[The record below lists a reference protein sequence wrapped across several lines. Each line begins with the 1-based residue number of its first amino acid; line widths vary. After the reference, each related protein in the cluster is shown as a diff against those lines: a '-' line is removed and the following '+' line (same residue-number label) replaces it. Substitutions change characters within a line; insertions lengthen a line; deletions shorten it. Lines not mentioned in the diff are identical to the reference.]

1 LVHGVTPLNVLAIA
15 GSLRAESVN
24 ASLVRAIAALT
35 LEGTRIVI
43 YRGLGRLPLFSP
55 DLDGETPP
63 PEVTNLRSRLRAA
76 DAVLICTPEYA
87 YGMPG
92 SLKNA
97 LDWLVSSGELY
108 RKPVAAL
115 SAAPSDMG
123 GARALAWL
131 RETLAA
137 QGATVPEEASFA
149 VPFIRQ
155 HLHGDALADDAL
167 ASKLRGALAA
177 LKRAVSA

>member
-1 LVHGVTPLNVLAIA
+1 VNVLAIA

-24 ASLVRAIAALT
+24 ASFVRAIAALP
-35 LEGTRIVI
+35 LDGTRLVI
-43 YRGLGRLPLFSP
+43 YQGLGRLPLFSP

-63 PEVTNLRSRLRAA
+63 PEVADLRSRLRAA

-137 QGATVPEEASFA
+137 QDATVPEEASFA
-149 VPFIRQ
+149 VPFVRQ
-155 HLHGDALADDAL
+155 KLHGDALADVAL

-177 LKRAVSA
+177 LKRAASA

>member
-1 LVHGVTPLNVLAIA
+1 VNVLAIA
-15 GSLRAESVN
+15 GSLRADSSN
-24 ASLVRAIAALT
+24 TAFVRAVVALPFDDT
-35 LEGTRIVI
+35 TMGI
-43 YRGLGRLPLFSP
+43 YDGLGELPLFSP
-55 DLDGETPP
+55 DLDDESPP
-63 PEVTNLRSRLRAA
+63 SSVAALRSRLREA

-115 SAAPSDMG
+115 SASPSAAG

-131 RETLAA
+131 RDTLAA
-137 QGATVPEEASFA
+137 LNATVPPEASFA
-149 VPFIRQ
+149 IPLVRMKLNRETI
-155 HLHGDALADDAL
+155 GDGEMIA
-167 ASKLRGALAA
+167 KLRAAFAA
-177 LKRAVSA
+177 LRRAVDSRHR